1 MRVDLRRARPGRWT
15 IGEMS
20 PIDVSNAIPIATEAE
35 LDRWLTAHG
44 QSERV
49 VVVAIFNR
57 ASGRQTVSLVPLQE
71 VAICHGWVDTQTK
84 RIDDQRYAIKFVP
97 RRPGS
102 NWTPKNR
109 RMASRLLAAGRVS
122 VAGRASLP
130 PGL

>member
-15 IGEMS
+15 IGEVS

-57 ASGRQTVSLVPLQE
+57 ASGRQTVSLVPLQGG
-71 VAICHGWVDTQTK
+71 AIC
-84 RIDDQRYAIKFVP
+84 
-97 RRPGS
+97 PGRGAPQAERTRHQPS
-102 NWTPKNR
+102 GN
-109 RMASRLLAAGRVS
+109 
-122 VAGRASLP
+122 
-130 PGL
+130 